1 MFMKKDLFSSQIGI
15 PANEMFR
22 ENKYSE
28 NKAKFR
34 ENAKCENI
42 ANIFFAKCDNFE
54 EKKFRENHK
63 CISCNCN

>member
-34 ENAKCENI
+34 ENAKCEI
-42 ANIFFAKCDNFE
+42 FAKFLMALIVIYILC
-54 EKKFRENHK
+54 
-63 CISCNCN
+63 

>member
-1 MFMKKDLFSSQIGI
+1 MKKDLFSSQIGI

-34 ENAKCENI
+34 ENAKCEI
-42 ANIFFAKCDNFE
+42 FAKFLMALFVIYILLNF
-54 EKKFRENHK
+54 
-63 CISCNCN
+63 CIFYF